1 MTHHRVAIVGSGF
14 SGLGM
19 AVKLKRAGIDD
30 FVILERADDLG
41 GTWRDNTYP
50 GCQCDVESNLYSFSF
65 APNPGWTRTY
75 PLQAEIWDYLRQCA
89 DRYGL
94 GPHLRHG
101 HEVRSAIWDEAAARW
116 RIETSAGS
124 FSADVL
130 VAAVGPLSEPSIPAI
145 PGLDAFPGPH
155 FHSAAWDH
163 EVDLA
168 GKRVA
173 VIGTGASAIQLVPRI
188 QPEVAR
194 LHLFQRTP
202 PWVLPHRDREVRGVA
217 RALYRAVPGVQ
228 RLARFAVYWSR
239 ELFVIGFMKVRRNPV
254 PEQLARHHLEKQ
266 VADPELRA
274 RLTPRYAIG
283 CKRILISNDY
293 YPAIQEPN
301 VELVTDG
308 VQEIRGRSIV
318 TGDGREREVD
328 AIILA
333 TGFRVT
339 EMPFARWV
347 TGRDGSCLADHWG
360 GSPAAYRGT
369 TVAGFPN
376 LFLLLGPNTGLG
388 HTSVLVML
396 EAQLR
401 YVIDCLRH
409 LERTRL
415 ATIEVRQEAQDAF
428 NARVQSRLR
437 DTVWNS
443 GGCRS
448 WYLDRTG
455 RNATIW
461 PGSTWPYIRIMRR
474 FDPAAYRFSPSSQ
487 SGKGRDRPG

>member
-1 MTHHRVAIVGSGF
+1 MTHHRVAIIGSGF

-19 AVKLKRAGIDD
+19 AVRLKQAGIDD
-30 FVILERADDLG
+30 FVILERAADLG

-65 APNPGWTRTY
+65 APNPAWTRTY
-75 PLQAEIWDYLRQCA
+75 SRQAEIWEYLRLCA
-89 DRYGL
+89 EKFGL
-94 GPHLRHG
+94 GPHIRYRHD
-101 HEVRSAIWDEAAARW
+101 VRSASWDEAAARW
-116 RIETSAGS
+116 RIGSSGGS
-124 FSADVL
+124 FSTDVL
-130 VAAVGPLSEPSIPAI
+130 VAAVGPLSEPSLPAL
-145 PGLDAFPGPH
+145 PGLDGFAGPV

-163 EVDLA
+163 GVDLA

-173 VIGTGASAIQLVPRI
+173 VVGTGASAIQFVPHI
-188 QPEVAR
+188 QPKVAR

-202 PWVLPHRDREVRGVA
+202 PWVLPHRDREVRGIA
-217 RALYRAVPGVQ
+217 RTLYRSIPGLQ
-228 RLARFAVYWSR
+228 RLVRLGVYWSR
-239 ELFVIGFMKVRRNPV
+239 ELFVIPLMKVRPSPA
-254 PEQLARHHLEKQ
+254 PEQMARHHLDKQ

-274 RLTPRYAIG
+274 RLTPSYAIG
-283 CKRILISNDY
+283 CKRILISNEY
-293 YPAIQEPN
+293 YPAIQQPN

-308 VQEIRGRSIV
+308 IREVRGSSIV
-318 TGDGREREVD
+318 SADGSERAVD
-328 AIILA
+328 VIILA

-347 TGRDGSCLADHWG
+347 TGRGGRRLADHWS

-369 TVAGFPN
+369 AVAGFPN

-401 YVIDCLRH
+401 YVMECLRH
-409 LERTRL
+409 LERSGM
-415 ATIEVRQEAQDAF
+415 ATLEVLPEAQEAF
-428 NARVQSRLR
+428 NVSVQSRLR

-448 WYLDRTG
+448 WYLDPTG
-455 RNATIW
+455 RNTTIW
-461 PGSTWPYIRIMRR
+461 PGMTWPYVRLMRR
-474 FDPAAYRFSPSSQ
+474 FDPAAYRLA
-487 SGKGRDRPG
+487 

>member
-1 MTHHRVAIVGSGF
+1 MVGSGF
-14 SGLGM
+14 SGIGM
-19 AVKLKRAGIDD
+19 AVRLKQAGIDD
-30 FVILERADDLG
+30 FVILERAADLG

-65 APNPGWTRTY
+65 APNPAWTRTY
-75 PLQAEIWDYLRQCA
+75 SRQAEIWDYLRLCA
-89 DRYGL
+89 EKFGL
-94 GPHLRHG
+94 GPHLRYR
-101 HEVRSAIWDEAAARW
+101 HEVKSATWDEGNARW
-116 RIETSAGS
+116 RIESTGGP
-124 FSADVL
+124 FSAHVV
-130 VAAVGPLSEPSIPAI
+130 VAAVGPLSEPSLPAI
-145 PGLDAFPGPH
+145 PGLDGFPGPH

-163 EVDLA
+163 EVDLS

-173 VIGTGASAIQLVPRI
+173 VIGTGASAIQLVPHL

-202 PWVLPHRDREVRGVA
+202 PWVLPHRDREVGGVA
-217 RALYRAVPGVQ
+217 RALYRTIPGLQ
-228 RLARFAVYWSR
+228 SLARFAVYWSR
-239 ELFVIGFMKVRRNPV
+239 ELFVIPFMKVRPNPP
-254 PEQLARHHLEKQ
+254 PEQLARRHLEKQ

-274 RLTPRYAIG
+274 RLTPDYAIG
-283 CKRILISNDY
+283 CKRILISNEY
-293 YPAIQEPN
+293 YPAIQQPN

-308 VQEIRGRSIV
+308 VREVRGKTV
-318 TGDGREREVD
+318 VADDGSEREVD
-328 AIILA
+328 AIVLA

-347 TGRDGSCLADHWG
+347 TGRDGNCLGDRWK
-360 GSPAAYRGT
+360 GSPTAYRGT
-369 TVAGFPN
+369 AVAGFPN

-401 YVIDCLRH
+401 YVMGCLNH
-409 LERTRL
+409 LERSGKAR
-415 ATIEVRQEAQDAF
+415 IEVLPEAQKAF
-428 NARVQSRLR
+428 NEDVQARLR

-455 RNATIW
+455 RNTTIW
-461 PGSTWPYIRIMRR
+461 PGMTWPYVRLMRR
-474 FDPAAYRFSPSSQ
+474 FDPAAYRLS
-487 SGKGRDRPG
+487 